1 MEYNDK
7 LVQSGDV
14 DGAFEFFSL
23 MLERNVRSWMVMIA
37 GYVQCGK
44 PKEAIHLFMEME
56 EARLWPNE
64 VTVVA
69 VRSACADLGD
79 LDSGRRVS

>member
-1 MEYNDK
+1 
-7 LVQSGDV
+7 
-14 DGAFEFFSL
+14 
-23 MLERNVRSWMVMIA
+23 MVMIA

-56 EARLWPNE
+56 EARLRPNE